1 MDTKLIC
8 KNMEVNEVDLN
19 TVTKKYRNPK
29 MKNTVKYISM
39 QEVPQLKKN
48 FQQDQ
53 GIFMVEINGKQ
64 CSKLADYLKIMSD
77 SFSFPIEA
85 KGVDGYNDWMRDLT
99 WIEEKKIAV
108 IISNYTDF
116 LKDDLSS
123 KEVILQEFNQLILP
137 WWDGEYAGCLV
148 NGDELKKGHDDLLCY
163 IKSCQIK

>member
-8 KNMEVNEVDLN
+8 KNMDVNEVDLN

-99 WIEEKKIAV
+99 WIEEKKIVV

-123 KEVILQEFNQLILP
+123 KEVILQEFNQRYYLGGMENMLDV
-137 WWDGEYAGCLV
+137 W
-148 NGDELKKGHDDLLCY
+148 
-163 IKSCQIK
+163 

>member
-1 MDTKLIC
+1 MDIKLIC

-19 TVTKKYRNPK
+19 TVTQKYRNPK
-29 MKNTVKYISM
+29 RKNTVKYIPM
-39 QEVPQLKKN
+39 QEVPQLKKK

-99 WIEEKKIAV
+99 WIKEKKIVV

-148 NGDELKKGHDDLLCY
+148 NGDELKKDMMIY
-163 IKSCQIK
+163 YAI

>member
-8 KNMEVNEVDLN
+8 KNMDVNEVDLN

-77 SFSFPIEA
+77 SFS
-85 KGVDGYNDWMRDLT
+85 
-99 WIEEKKIAV
+99 
-108 IISNYTDF
+108 S
-116 LKDDLSS
+116 
-123 KEVILQEFNQLILP
+123 
-137 WWDGEYAGCLV
+137 
-148 NGDELKKGHDDLLCY
+148 H
-163 IKSCQIK
+163 

>member
-64 CSKLADYLKIMSD
+64 
-77 SFSFPIEA
+77 
-85 KGVDGYNDWMRDLT
+85 
-99 WIEEKKIAV
+99 
-108 IISNYTDF
+108 
-116 LKDDLSS
+116 
-123 KEVILQEFNQLILP
+123 
-137 WWDGEYAGCLV
+137 
-148 NGDELKKGHDDLLCY
+148 
-163 IKSCQIK
+163 